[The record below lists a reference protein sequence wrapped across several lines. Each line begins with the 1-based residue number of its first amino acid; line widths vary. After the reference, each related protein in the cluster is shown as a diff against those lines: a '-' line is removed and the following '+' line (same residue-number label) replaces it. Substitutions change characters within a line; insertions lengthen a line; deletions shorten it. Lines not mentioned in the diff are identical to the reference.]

1 MIVTA
6 SDTGLGSA
14 RQRTGAFSL
23 MLIECGIPLDL
34 TLNLG
39 PDQAAQAPLDQ
50 QLIEGS
56 GP

>member
-50 QLIEGS
+50 
-56 GP
+56 GPNDGPH